1 MDFLNPRA
9 LRWKIAALAA
19 AACCAVA
26 AVVGFLVHDAT
37 RERGLRVGTERTLTR
52 LTAAEREFGRT
63 GKAPTDIDVRTRAE
77 LPGPLARRLP
87 DRPPGETDGPPAG
100 ETYATWY
107 DVDPPNWYWMWGA
120 AAVGGD
126 RYLVV
131 REDMS
136 TEVRSLQLLD
146 RSIVTSVL
154 AALLVVVPLAA
165 LATEPINRRLRHGAR
180 TARRIADGDLDAR
193 IGPAGRARDE
203 ITEMSAAVDD
213 MATALQ
219 RKLENE
225 RRFTA
230 DVAHELRTPL
240 MGLVTAAGL
249 LPEDDEA
256 AALVR
261 DRLRAL
267 NALVEDL
274 LEISRLDA
282 GVERARLD
290 PVPLGDL
297 VADVV
302 RRTGTDTRVAVD
314 PAGASGA
321 TGGDGAVGV
330 GEAGE
335 PVELGEVA
343 GTGGT
348 GGTAESVGSG
358 GAAESVGSGGAA
370 ESVGSGGAA
379 ESVGS
384 GEATGLVET
393 DPRRVERIVVN
404 LVANAHRHG
413 AAPVE
418 VTVAGARIAV
428 RDHGPGFPSE
438 LLEHGPQRFRTGAS
452 ERGRGHGLGLTVA
465 QGQAEV
471 LGARLSF
478 ANAPGGGAL
487 ATLDLAPPPV

>member
-26 AVVGFLVHDAT
+26 AVIGFLVHDAT
-37 RERGLRVGTERTLTR
+37 RERGLRVGHDRTLTR
-52 LTAAEREFGRT
+52 LIAAEREFSRT
-63 GKAPTDIDVRTRAE
+63 GKAPADIDVRTRAE
-77 LPGPLARRLP
+77 LPEPLARDLAERRP
-87 DRPPGETDGPPAG
+87 DTDGG
-100 ETYATWY
+100 YATWY

-120 AAVGGD
+120 VAVGDD
-126 RYLVV
+126 RILVV
-131 REDMS
+131 RDDMS
-136 TEVRSLQLLD
+136 AEVRSLQLLD
-146 RSIVTSVL
+146 RSIVKSVL
-154 AALLVVVPLAA
+154 AALVFVVPLAA

-193 IGPAGRARDE
+193 IGPGGRARDE

-213 MATALQ
+213 MAGALQ

-249 LPEDDEA
+249 LPDDDEA
-256 AALVR
+256 TGLVR

-282 GVERARLD
+282 GAERARLD
-290 PVPLGDL
+290 PVPLGEL

-302 RRTGTDTRVAVD
+302 RRTGTDTRVAV
-314 PAGASGA
+314 
-321 TGGDGAVGV
+321 
-330 GEAGE
+330 
-335 PVELGEVA
+335 
-343 GTGGT
+343 
-348 GGTAESVGSG
+348 
-358 GAAESVGSGGAA
+358 GAAEV
-370 ESVGSGGAA
+370 
-379 ESVGS
+379 
-384 GEATGLVET
+384 VET

-404 LVANAHRHG
+404 LVTNAHRHG

-418 VTVAGARIAV
+418 VTVTGARIAV
-428 RDHGPGFPSE
+428 RDHGPGFPPD
-438 LLEHGPQRFRTGAS
+438 LLARGPQRFRTGAS

-465 QGQAEV
+465 QGQSEV
-471 LGARLSF
+471 LGARLTF

-487 ATLDLAPPPV
+487 ATLDLAPDPA

>member
-1 MDFLNPRA
+1 MDVLNPRA

-37 RERGLRVGTERTLTR
+37 RERGLRVGHDRTLTR
-52 LTAAEREFGRT
+52 LIAAEREFSRT
-63 GKAPTDIDVRTRAE
+63 GKAPADIDVRTRAE
-77 LPGPLARRLP
+77 LPEPLARDLAER
-87 DRPPGETDGPPAG
+87 RPETDGG
-100 ETYATWY
+100 YATWY
-107 DVDPPNWYWMWGA
+107 DVEPPNWYWMWGA
-120 AAVGGD
+120 VAVGD
-126 RYLVV
+126 DQILVV
-131 REDMS
+131 RDDMS

-146 RSIVTSVL
+146 RSIVKSVL
-154 AALLVVVPLAA
+154 AALVFVVPLAA

-193 IGPAGRARDE
+193 IGPGGRARDE

-213 MATALQ
+213 MAGALQ

-249 LPEDDEA
+249 LPDDDEA
-256 AALVR
+256 TGLVR

-282 GVERARLD
+282 GAERARLD
-290 PVPLGDL
+290 PVPLGEL

-302 RRTGTDTRVAVD
+302 RRTGTDTRVAVG
-314 PAGASGA
+314 PA
-321 TGGDGAVGV
+321 
-330 GEAGE
+330 
-335 PVELGEVA
+335 EV
-343 GTGGT
+343 
-348 GGTAESVGSG
+348 
-358 GAAESVGSGGAA
+358 
-370 ESVGSGGAA
+370 
-379 ESVGS
+379 
-384 GEATGLVET
+384 VET

-404 LVANAHRHG
+404 LVTNAHRHG

-418 VTVAGARIAV
+418 VTVTGARIAV
-428 RDHGPGFPSE
+428 RDHGPGFPPD
-438 LLEHGPQRFRTGAS
+438 LLERGPQRFRTGAS

-465 QGQAEV
+465 QGQSEV
-471 LGARLSF
+471 LGARLTF

-487 ATLDLAPPPV
+487 ATLDLAPDPA

>member
-1 MDFLNPRA
+1 MGLLNPRA

-37 RERGLRVGTERTLTR
+37 RERGLRVGHDRTLTR
-52 LTAAEREFGRT
+52 LIAAEREFSRT
-63 GKAPTDIDVRTRAE
+63 GKAPADIDVRTRAE
-77 LPGPLARRLP
+77 LPETLARDLAERRP
-87 DRPPGETDGPPAG
+87 DTDGG
-100 ETYATWY
+100 YATWY
-107 DVDPPNWYWMWGA
+107 DVKPPNWYWMWGA
-120 AAVGGD
+120 VAVGD
-126 RYLVV
+126 DQILVV
-131 REDMS
+131 RDDMS
-136 TEVRSLQLLD
+136 AEVRSLQLLD
-146 RSIVTSVL
+146 RSIVKSVL
-154 AALLVVVPLAA
+154 AALVFVVPLAA

-193 IGPAGRARDE
+193 IGPGGRARDE

-213 MATALQ
+213 MAGALQ
-219 RKLENE
+219 HKLENE

-249 LPEDDEA
+249 LPDDDEA
-256 AALVR
+256 TGLVR

-282 GVERARLD
+282 GAERARLD
-290 PVPLGDL
+290 PVPLGEL

-302 RRTGTDTRVAVD
+302 RRTGTDTRVAF
-314 PAGASGA
+314 
-321 TGGDGAVGV
+321 
-330 GEAGE
+330 
-335 PVELGEVA
+335 
-343 GTGGT
+343 
-348 GGTAESVGSG
+348 
-358 GAAESVGSGGAA
+358 GAAEV
-370 ESVGSGGAA
+370 VQ
-379 ESVGS
+379 
-384 GEATGLVET
+384 T

-404 LVANAHRHG
+404 LVTNAHRHG

-418 VTVAGARIAV
+418 VTVTGARIAV
-428 RDHGPGFPSE
+428 RDHGPGFPPD
-438 LLEHGPQRFRTGAS
+438 LLERGPQRFRTGAS

-465 QGQAEV
+465 QGQSEV
-471 LGARLSF
+471 LGARLAF

-487 ATLDLAPPPV
+487 ATLDLAPDPA

>member
-26 AVVGFLVHDAT
+26 AGIGFLVHDAT
-37 RERGLRVGTERTLTR
+37 RERGLRVGNDRTLTR
-52 LTAAEREFGRT
+52 LIAAEREFDRT
-63 GKAPTDIDVRTRAE
+63 GKAPADIDVRTRAE
-77 LPGPLARRLP
+77 LPEPLARDLADVTGDELP
-87 DRPPGETDGPPAG
+87 GTGRG
-100 ETYATWY
+100 YATWY
-107 DVDPPNWYWMWGA
+107 DADPPNWYWMWGA
-120 AAVGGD
+120 VAVGDD
-126 RYLVV
+126 RILVV
-131 REDMS
+131 RDDMS

-146 RSIVTSVL
+146 RSIVKSVL
-154 AALLVVVPLAA
+154 AALLFVVPLAA

-213 MATALQ
+213 MADALQ

-249 LPEDDEA
+249 LPETDEA
-256 AALVR
+256 AGLVR

-282 GVERARLD
+282 GAERARLD
-290 PVPLGDL
+290 PVPLGEL

-302 RRTGTDTRVAVD
+302 RRTGTDTRVSVAD
-314 PAGASGA
+314 A
-321 TGGDGAVGV
+321 
-330 GEAGE
+330 
-335 PVELGEVA
+335 EV
-343 GTGGT
+343 
-348 GGTAESVGSG
+348 
-358 GAAESVGSGGAA
+358 
-370 ESVGSGGAA
+370 
-379 ESVGS
+379 
-384 GEATGLVET
+384 VET

-418 VTVAGARIAV
+418 VTVTGARIAV
-428 RDHGPGFPSE
+428 RDHGPGFPPD
-438 LLEHGPQRFRTGAS
+438 LLERGPQRFRTGAS

-471 LGARLSF
+471 LGARLAF
-478 ANAPGGGAL
+478 ADAPGGGAL
-487 ATLDLAPPPV
+487 ATLDLAPHAPSA

>member
-37 RERGLRVGTERTLTR
+37 RERGLRVGHDRTLTR
-52 LTAAEREFGRT
+52 LIAAEREFSRT
-63 GKAPTDIDVRTRAE
+63 GKAPADIDVRTRAE
-77 LPGPLARRLP
+77 LPEPLARDLAERRP
-87 DRPPGETDGPPAG
+87 DTDGG
-100 ETYATWY
+100 YATWY

-120 AAVGGD
+120 VAVGD
-126 RYLVV
+126 DQILVV
-131 REDMS
+131 RDDMS

-146 RSIVTSVL
+146 RSIVKSVL
-154 AALLVVVPLAA
+154 AALVFVVPLAA

-193 IGPAGRARDE
+193 IGPGGRARDE

-213 MATALQ
+213 MAGALQ
-219 RKLENE
+219 RKLESE

-249 LPEDDEA
+249 LTDDDEA
-256 AALVR
+256 TGLVR

-282 GVERARLD
+282 GAERARLD
-290 PVPLGDL
+290 PVPLGEL

-302 RRTGTDTRVAVD
+302 RRTGTDARVDA
-314 PAGASGA
+314 
-321 TGGDGAVGV
+321 
-330 GEAGE
+330 
-335 PVELGEVA
+335 
-343 GTGGT
+343 
-348 GGTAESVGSG
+348 
-358 GAAESVGSGGAA
+358 GAAEV
-370 ESVGSGGAA
+370 
-379 ESVGS
+379 
-384 GEATGLVET
+384 VET

-404 LVANAHRHG
+404 LVTNAHRHG

-418 VTVAGARIAV
+418 VTVTGARIAV
-428 RDHGPGFPSE
+428 RDHGPGFPPD
-438 LLEHGPQRFRTGAS
+438 LLERGPQRFRTGAS

-471 LGARLSF
+471 LGARLTF
-478 ANAPGGGAL
+478 ANAPGGGAF
-487 ATLDLAPPPV
+487 AILDLAPDPA

>member
-1 MDFLNPRA
+1 MDPVDFLNPRA

-37 RERGLRVGTERTLTR
+37 RERGLRVGHDRTLTR
-52 LTAAEREFGRT
+52 LIAAEREFSRT
-63 GKAPTDIDVRTRAE
+63 GKAPADIDVRTRAE
-77 LPGPLARRLP
+77 LPEPLARDLAERRP
-87 DRPPGETDGPPAG
+87 DTDGG
-100 ETYATWY
+100 YATWY

-120 AAVGGD
+120 VAVGD
-126 RYLVV
+126 DQILVV
-131 REDMS
+131 RDDMS

-146 RSIVTSVL
+146 RSIVKSVL
-154 AALLVVVPLAA
+154 AALVFVVPLAA

-193 IGPAGRARDE
+193 IGPGGRARDE

-213 MATALQ
+213 MAGALQ
-219 RKLENE
+219 RKLESE

-249 LPEDDEA
+249 LTDDDEA
-256 AALVR
+256 TGLVR

-282 GVERARLD
+282 GAERARLD
-290 PVPLGDL
+290 PVPLGEL

-302 RRTGTDTRVAVD
+302 RRTGTDTRVDA
-314 PAGASGA
+314 
-321 TGGDGAVGV
+321 
-330 GEAGE
+330 
-335 PVELGEVA
+335 
-343 GTGGT
+343 
-348 GGTAESVGSG
+348 
-358 GAAESVGSGGAA
+358 GAAEV
-370 ESVGSGGAA
+370 
-379 ESVGS
+379 
-384 GEATGLVET
+384 VET

-404 LVANAHRHG
+404 LVTNAHRHG

-418 VTVAGARIAV
+418 VTVTGARIAV
-428 RDHGPGFPSE
+428 RDHGPGFPPD
-438 LLEHGPQRFRTGAS
+438 LLERGPQRFRTGAS

-471 LGARLSF
+471 LGARLTF

-487 ATLDLAPPPV
+487 AILDLAPDPA

>member
-37 RERGLRVGTERTLTR
+37 RERGLRVGHDRTLTR
-52 LTAAEREFGRT
+52 LIAVEREFDRT
-63 GKAPTDIDVRTRAE
+63 GKAPADIDVRTRAE
-77 LPGPLARRLP
+77 LPEALVRDLAERSP
-87 DRPPGETDGPPAG
+87 ATDGG
-100 ETYATWY
+100 YATWY

-120 AAVGGD
+120 VAVGD
-126 RYLVV
+126 DQILVV
-131 REDMS
+131 RDDMS
-136 TEVRSLQLLD
+136 AEVRSLQLLD
-146 RSIVTSVL
+146 RSIVKSVL
-154 AALLVVVPLAA
+154 AALVFVVPLAA

-193 IGPAGRARDE
+193 IGPGGRARDE

-213 MATALQ
+213 MAGALQ

-249 LPEDDEA
+249 LPDDDEA
-256 AALVR
+256 TGLVR

-282 GVERARLD
+282 GAERARLD
-290 PVPLGDL
+290 PVPLGEL

-302 RRTGTDTRVAVD
+302 RRTGTDTRVAV
-314 PAGASGA
+314 
-321 TGGDGAVGV
+321 
-330 GEAGE
+330 
-335 PVELGEVA
+335 
-343 GTGGT
+343 
-348 GGTAESVGSG
+348 
-358 GAAESVGSGGAA
+358 GAAAV
-370 ESVGSGGAA
+370 
-379 ESVGS
+379 
-384 GEATGLVET
+384 VET

-404 LVANAHRHG
+404 LVTNAHRHG

-418 VTVAGARIAV
+418 VAVTGARIAV
-428 RDHGPGFPSE
+428 RDHGPGFPPD
-438 LLEHGPQRFRTGAS
+438 LLERGPQRFRTGAS

-465 QGQAEV
+465 QGQSEV
-471 LGARLSF
+471 LGARLTF

-487 ATLDLAPPPV
+487 ATLDLAPDPA

>member
-37 RERGLRVGTERTLTR
+37 RERGLRVGHDRTLTR
-52 LTAAEREFGRT
+52 LIAAEREFSRT
-63 GKAPTDIDVRTRAE
+63 GTAPADIDVRTRAE
-77 LPGPLARRLP
+77 LPGPLARDLAGRRP
-87 DRPPGETDGPPAG
+87 DTDGG
-100 ETYATWY
+100 YATWY
-107 DVDPPNWYWMWGA
+107 DVKPPNWYWMWGA
-120 AAVGGD
+120 VAVGD
-126 RYLVV
+126 DQILVV
-131 REDMS
+131 RDDMS
-136 TEVRSLQLLD
+136 AEVRSLQLLD
-146 RSIVTSVL
+146 RSIVKSVL
-154 AALLVVVPLAA
+154 AALVFVVPLAA

-193 IGPAGRARDE
+193 IGAGGRARDE

-213 MATALQ
+213 MAGALQ

-249 LPEDDEA
+249 LPDDDEA
-256 AALVR
+256 TGLVR

-282 GVERARLD
+282 GAERARLD
-290 PVPLGDL
+290 PVPLGEL

-302 RRTGTDTRVAVD
+302 RRTGTDTRVAV
-314 PAGASGA
+314 
-321 TGGDGAVGV
+321 
-330 GEAGE
+330 
-335 PVELGEVA
+335 
-343 GTGGT
+343 
-348 GGTAESVGSG
+348 
-358 GAAESVGSGGAA
+358 GAAEV
-370 ESVGSGGAA
+370 
-379 ESVGS
+379 
-384 GEATGLVET
+384 VET

-404 LVANAHRHG
+404 LVTNAHRHG

-418 VTVAGARIAV
+418 VTVTGARIAV
-428 RDHGPGFPSE
+428 RDHGPGFPPD
-438 LLEHGPQRFRTGAS
+438 LLERGPQRFRTGAS
-452 ERGRGHGLGLTVA
+452 DRGRGHGLGLTVA
-465 QGQAEV
+465 QGQSEV
-471 LGARLSF
+471 LGARLTF

-487 ATLDLAPPPV
+487 ATLDLAPGPA

>member
-1 MDFLNPRA
+1 MDVLNHRA

-37 RERGLRVGTERTLTR
+37 RERGLRVGHDRTLTR
-52 LTAAEREFGRT
+52 LIAAEREFDRT
-63 GKAPTDIDVRTRAE
+63 GKAPADIDVRTRAE
-77 LPGPLARRLP
+77 LPGPLARDLA
-87 DRPPGETDGPPAG
+87 DRPDTGGG
-100 ETYATWY
+100 YATWY
-107 DVDPPNWYWMWGA
+107 DADPPNWYWMWGA
-120 AAVGGD
+120 VAVGGD
-126 RYLVV
+126 RILVV
-131 REDMS
+131 RHDMS

-146 RSIVTSVL
+146 RSIVKSVL
-154 AALLVVVPLAA
+154 VALLFVVPLAA

-213 MATALQ
+213 MAGALQ

-249 LPEDDEA
+249 LPDDDEA
-256 AALVR
+256 SGLVR

-282 GVERARLD
+282 GAERARLD

-297 VADVV
+297 VTDVV
-302 RRTGTDTRVAVD
+302 RRTGTDTHVTAADAGVVD
-314 PAGASGA
+314 
-321 TGGDGAVGV
+321 
-330 GEAGE
+330 
-335 PVELGEVA
+335 
-343 GTGGT
+343 
-348 GGTAESVGSG
+348 
-358 GAAESVGSGGAA
+358 
-370 ESVGSGGAA
+370 
-379 ESVGS
+379 
-384 GEATGLVET
+384 T

-404 LVANAHRHG
+404 LVTNAHRHG
-413 AAPVE
+413 AAPVG
-418 VTVAGARIAV
+418 VTVTGARIAV
-428 RDHGPGFPSE
+428 RDHGPGFPPD
-438 LLEHGPQRFRTGAS
+438 LLERGPQRFRTGAS

-465 QGQAEV
+465 LGQSEV
-471 LGARLSF
+471 LGARLTF
-478 ANAPGGGAL
+478 ANAPDGGAL
-487 ATLDLAPPPV
+487 ATLDLAPRPA

>member
-37 RERGLRVGTERTLTR
+37 RERGLRVGHDRTLTR
-52 LTAAEREFGRT
+52 LIAAEREFSRT
-63 GKAPTDIDVRTRAE
+63 GKAPADIDVRTRAE
-77 LPGPLARRLP
+77 LPEPLARDLAERRP
-87 DRPPGETDGPPAG
+87 DTDGG
-100 ETYATWY
+100 YATWY
-107 DVDPPNWYWMWGA
+107 DVEPPNWYWMWGA
-120 AAVGGD
+120 VAVGD
-126 RYLVV
+126 DQILVV
-131 REDMS
+131 RDDMS

-146 RSIVTSVL
+146 RSIVKSVL
-154 AALLVVVPLAA
+154 AALVFVVPLAA

-193 IGPAGRARDE
+193 IGPGGRARDE

-213 MATALQ
+213 MAGALQ

-249 LPEDDEA
+249 LPDDDEA
-256 AALVR
+256 TGLVR

-282 GVERARLD
+282 GAERARLD
-290 PVPLGDL
+290 PVPLGEL

-302 RRTGTDTRVAVD
+302 RRTGTDTRVAV
-314 PAGASGA
+314 
-321 TGGDGAVGV
+321 
-330 GEAGE
+330 
-335 PVELGEVA
+335 
-343 GTGGT
+343 
-348 GGTAESVGSG
+348 
-358 GAAESVGSGGAA
+358 GAAEV
-370 ESVGSGGAA
+370 
-379 ESVGS
+379 
-384 GEATGLVET
+384 VET

-404 LVANAHRHG
+404 LVTNAHRHG

-418 VTVAGARIAV
+418 VTVTGARIAV
-428 RDHGPGFPSE
+428 RDHGPGFPPD
-438 LLEHGPQRFRTGAS
+438 LLERGPQRFRTGAS

-465 QGQAEV
+465 QGQSEV
-471 LGARLSF
+471 LGARLTF

-487 ATLDLAPPPV
+487 ATLDLAPDPA

>member
-37 RERGLRVGTERTLTR
+37 RERGLRVGHDRTLTR
-52 LTAAEREFGRT
+52 LIAAEREFSRT
-63 GKAPTDIDVRTRAE
+63 GKAPADIDVRTRAE
-77 LPGPLARRLP
+77 LPEPLARDLAARRP
-87 DRPPGETDGPPAG
+87 DTDGG
-100 ETYATWY
+100 YATWY

-120 AAVGGD
+120 VAVGD
-126 RYLVV
+126 DQILVV
-131 REDMS
+131 RDDMS
-136 TEVRSLQLLD
+136 AEVRSLQLLD
-146 RSIVTSVL
+146 RSIVKSVL
-154 AALLVVVPLAA
+154 AALVFVVPLAA

-193 IGPAGRARDE
+193 IGPGGRARDE

-213 MATALQ
+213 MAGALQ

-249 LPEDDEA
+249 LPDDDEA
-256 AALVR
+256 TGLVR

-282 GVERARLD
+282 GAERARLD

-302 RRTGTDTRVAVD
+302 RRTGTDTRVDV
-314 PAGASGA
+314 
-321 TGGDGAVGV
+321 
-330 GEAGE
+330 
-335 PVELGEVA
+335 
-343 GTGGT
+343 
-348 GGTAESVGSG
+348 
-358 GAAESVGSGGAA
+358 GAAEV
-370 ESVGSGGAA
+370 
-379 ESVGS
+379 
-384 GEATGLVET
+384 VET

-404 LVANAHRHG
+404 LVTNAHRHG

-418 VTVAGARIAV
+418 VTVTGARIAV
-428 RDHGPGFPSE
+428 RDHGPGYPPD
-438 LLEHGPQRFRTGAS
+438 LLERGPQRFRTGAS

-465 QGQAEV
+465 QGQSEV
-471 LGARLSF
+471 LGARLTF

-487 ATLDLAPPPV
+487 ATLDLAPHPA